1 MVTKQN
7 QTEKKSRFGERKQEK
22 NIKKRKKLRELEK
35 IFPAKNSVCRY
46 LWLMAPLRFI
56 YAGLLNKQ

>member
-7 QTEKKSRFGERKQEK
+7 QTEKNQDLESESRKKTHQKERK
-22 NIKKRKKLRELEK
+22 NLRIRK
-35 IFPAKNSVCRY
+35 IFPAKNGVCRY
-46 LWLMAPLRFI
+46 LWLMAPLRFT